1 MEEAHDPELLAEFV
15 TESLSGLQSVE
26 QDLLLLED
34 DGGADKDLVN
44 RIFRAVHSIKGA
56 GAYLNLANLVTV
68 SHRAETLLDDIR
80 AGRRTAN
87 ALVTDA
93 VLGAVDALTAMLEAD
108 DQGHSYN
115 CLAILEQLDLVL
127 QGDQQLDAQTR
138 LTSTDSPPEID
149 STNSPT
155 KTPGPA
161 DGARGKA
168 NSSEGQACDLVG
180 LADSAL
186 ADCDPSVLADFMAE
200 SLQGLDEIQHD
211 LLELESEGGTDS
223 GLVKRLLQTVQT
235 IAGQAAYLKLHKL
248 TTLSQ
253 STQTVL
259 ERIHRKTLQPT
270 HAVTDVV
277 FHAFS
282 TLRLMLTPDHDS
294 AASDCASLVE
304 QLGSILE
311 NNGVLAP
318 PLPPLPLADWQFL
331 TQLTNRV
338 YPLYRLFVDLG
349 ELHQAIDI
357 KEGVLEGLNAI
368 GKVRHASLPLE
379 LIDTSLSGE
388 CMLYLETM
396 LEPSILSQHLHIRL
410 SPIEKIDLAQPPVA
424 AAASN
429 PVAEPNPGAAAVA
442 KPRGPASSSAV
453 ASAAPSA
460 SSGHAAPPTPP
471 QSARAEVPPAP
482 PAAPPAAAKPS
493 PPAAEEKLPD
503 SEKAQ
508 RTRAADEP
516 TMRVPARILHEL
528 LEWTGNMVMARNQ
541 LLNEYDFRESNA
553 FRTLSQAI
561 TGVHET
567 VIETRMQTTG
577 SLFERYRRVVRDL
590 SRQLKKEVAFH
601 IDGGDLELDRTIL
614 ESFADPLTHL
624 VRNCIDHALETPE
637 ERVAA
642 GKNRQGNVHL
652 RSYVQSGE
660 IILEV
665 QDDGRGISAEYI
677 CSKALSKGII
687 TAAEANSMTEED
699 KVMLIFEAG
708 FSTKDQATDVSGR
721 GVGMDV
727 VRNNIESVGGTIDLR
742 TRVGEGSVFAARLPL
757 AKALVSS
764 SLTTALII
772 EIANECLAI
781 PETAISEIIQY
792 DERTLKNIRQVD
804 GRNVYQHRD
813 KIVAMIDLRTPL
825 GLQQAPAISE
835 KAGKLRSA
843 SPTNKRACLVIIQFR
858 DQLFGTVVDEVVG
871 MQEIIVRSNPQL
883 IQDCTVFSGHTVLG
897 NGRISLILDI
907 NGIVNKMSLKFPKQ
921 ASKKNSPLDEVEGY
935 PAYEITATQKMLV
948 FNNSDT
954 EYFAIPIELVAF
966 IERIRESDL
975 TLVGEREFC
984 RLKSE
989 TLSIVR
995 LEKFLP
1001 VSPLNRKLK
1010 DVCLIRPA
1018 AVDHP
1023 IGVVIGRDLAV
1034 VDVAETFES
1043 RLDDQSGIV
1052 GTFYWN
1058 DHLVMLL
1065 DLFCVLEKHS
1075 PEKISHRDESTH
1087 NARIL
1092 VAEDSLFFRKLI
1104 GQYMQRDEW
1113 EVKIVNDGAQAYDE
1127 LINNPTRYDLII
1139 SDINMPIMDGF
1150 ELVRKVRED
1159 RRFDKLPMVALTTM
1173 SEEHFRE
1180 KGLALGF
1187 DRYVIKI
1194 DKREVRATVSE
1205 CLRIRRDGNS
1215 VRHMSAEEN

>member
-127 QGDQQLDAQTR
+127 QGDQQLDAQAPM
-138 LTSTDSPPEID
+138 TSTDSRNLAH
-149 STNSPT
+149 STNPAS

-161 DGARGKA
+161 DGAPS
-168 NSSEGQACDLVG
+168 NTHSSADQACDLLG
-180 LADSAL
+180 PADSAM
-186 ADCDPSVLADFMAE
+186 ANCDPTVLADFMAE

-211 LLELESEGGTDS
+211 LQELESEGGTDS

-248 TTLSQ
+248 TALSQ
-253 STQTVL
+253 ASQTVL

-277 FHAFS
+277 FQAFS
-282 TLRLMLTPDHDS
+282 TLRLMLTPEHDS
-294 AASDCASLVE
+294 AARDCASLVQ
-304 QLGSILE
+304 QLGSILD
-311 NNGVLAP
+311 NNGVPLP

-331 TQLTNRV
+331 KQLTNRV

-410 SPIEKIDLAQPPVA
+410 SAIEKVDLAQQPVA
-424 AAASN
+424 PLASHPAPSPAAI
-429 PVAEPNPGAAAVA
+429 PKLVT
-442 KPRGPASSSAV
+442 PASSSTA
-453 ASAAPSA
+453 ASAPPLA
-460 SSGHAAPPTPP
+460 SSSRGGPAAPTQPAPV
-471 QSARAEVPPAP
+471 EVPPLP
-482 PAAPPAAAKPS
+482 PAAMAKTS
-493 PPAAEEKLPD
+493 SMAAEEKMPD
-503 SEKAQ
+503 SEKTQ

-601 IDGGDLELDRTIL
+601 IEGGDLELDRTIL

-825 GLQQAPAISE
+825 GLQQ
-835 KAGKLRSA
+835 
-843 SPTNKRACLVIIQFR
+843 SPTVNKKVDKSRATHPMNKRACLVIIQFR

-935 PAYEITATQKMLV
+935 PAYEVTATQKMLV

-1113 EVKIVNDGAQAYDE
+1113 EVKIVNDGLQAYDE

-1205 CLRIRRDGNS
+1205 CLRIRRDGGAA
-1215 VRHMSAEEN
+1215 RRLSAEEN